1 MNALDVI
8 FTHSQQFQTD
18 EQDSTELDHILE
30 TGARPR
36 VASPVTSGSSS
47 HSDLDQPTPKGRP
60 KLSDAFRSVSLSPRR
75 SRSPRVIHPASPFA
89 QANRHHV
96 ATPHPAQRHPQP
108 PKPNPKV
115 VPNPPP
121 PSSVSAS
128 SKGSKF
134 TRMAKGIAKEIQYEK
149 GQLNTPM
156 PYSKS
161 TNVPVATNPTKVQ
174 LPDVTGL
181 TNAIESPAKAAAE
194 YYAYRAES
202 RLRETE
208 SRCFLILLISFLIA

>member
-1 MNALDVI
+1 MDN
-8 FTHSQQFQTD
+8 
-18 EQDSTELDHILE
+18 QDSTELDHILE
-30 TGARPR
+30 TGAQPRSHR

-60 KLSDAFRSVSLSPRR
+60 KLSDALRSVSLSPRR
-75 SRSPRVIHPASPFA
+75 PRSPRVVYPASPLA

-121 PSSVSAS
+121 PSLASAS
-128 SKGSKF
+128 LKGSKF

-149 GQLNTPM
+149 GQVDTPM
-156 PYSKS
+156 PYNKS
-161 TNVPVATNPTKVQ
+161 PKAPVATNPTRTSAKVQ

-194 YYAYRAES
+194 YYAYRTETK
-202 RLRETE
+202 LRETE
-208 SRCFLILLISFLIA
+208 STCFLMLLISYLIA

>member
-1 MNALDVI
+1 MDN
-8 FTHSQQFQTD
+8 
-18 EQDSTELDHILE
+18 QDSTELDHILE
-30 TGARPR
+30 TGAQPRSHR

-47 HSDLDQPTPKGRP
+47 HSDLDQPTPRGRP
-60 KLSDAFRSVSLSPRR
+60 KLSDALRSVSLSPRR
-75 SRSPRVIHPASPFA
+75 PRSPRVIHPASPLA

-115 VPNPPP
+115 VPNPPL
-121 PSSVSAS
+121 PSSASAS

-161 TNVPVATNPTKVQ
+161 TNAPVATNHARTSTKVQ

-181 TNAIESPAKAAAE
+181 TNAIESPAKTAAE
-194 YYAYRAES
+194 YYAYRTETK
-202 RLRETE
+202 LRETE
-208 SRCFLILLISFLIA
+208 STYFLMLLISYLIA